1 MSLFQADTTMKTKSV
16 NDNKGKHGPGEVLC
30 CPIGTKKAKH
40 MKQQAEMFDR
50 GVKKFGILSTA
61 SMDGEESVDSCAA
74 VPSSNRILSKV
85 QKSFWSCT
93 HVNSFQKYTGYIN
106 LHILLNILSKAT

>member
-50 GVKKFGILSTA
+50 GVKKFGILSTP
-61 SMDGEESVDSCAA
+61 SLDGEESVDSCAA
-74 VPSSNRILSKV
+74 VPSSTKSVLHVALTNFLQMASACGFSLSIILPTLPGP
-85 QKSFWSCT
+85 F
-93 HVNSFQKYTGYIN
+93 
-106 LHILLNILSKAT
+106 